1 MKSETNQP
9 FRSEWVSE
17 AVLRRLM
24 QHGLV
29 VRMIRVRNKD
39 QARSDPNTLLYQQGK
54 AYDYF
59 VLILEGRVEVKNETN
74 SQTDQ
79 RGFPVEILRVL
90 RLTVGRF
97 FLFFFV
103 AFVQVVV
110 GRENLLFES
119 GPFTHFGSQ
128 ALAVLNLP
136 STAIANLGM
145 LPNLVLNP
153 VSPQ

>member
-1 MKSETNQP
+1 
-9 FRSEWVSE
+9 
-17 AVLRRLM
+17 M

-97 FLFFFV
+97 FFVFFCGFRP
-103 AFVQVVV
+103 
-110 GRENLLFES
+110 GRGGTREFALREWALHALWQP
-119 GPFTHFGSQ
+119 GPGRPQ
-128 ALAVLNLP
+128 LALHCHRQPRYAP
-136 STAIANLGM
+136 
-145 LPNLVLNP
+145 
-153 VSPQ
+153 

>member
-97 FLFFFV
+97 FCFFLWLSSRSWWD
-103 AFVQVVV
+103 ARICSSRV
-110 GRENLLFES
+110 GPSR
-119 GPFTHFGSQ
+119 T
-128 ALAVLNLP
+128 LAARPWPSSTCPPLP
-136 STAIANLGM
+136 SPTSVCSLTWF
-145 LPNLVLNP
+145 
-153 VSPQ
+153 